1 MTPHH
6 RSGQHARVPPTR
18 REIWVRLLLYPSHT
32 LPTAAAPVLVAIGL
46 AVRDG
51 VLAPLPA
58 LLAFAGSWLIHVGG
72 VFADNLALLRRDP
85 TLPEHPELL
94 AGARSGAL
102 DLGVLSRAT
111 AACFL
116 LGALPGLYLVWI
128 GGPVAL
134 LIGVLGVVASYGYAG
149 GRLRYAR
156 LGLADPIFFRM
167 FGIVAEVGTYYIQV
181 ASRTEGV
188 WQSLAVPG
196 GLPPEAFLVGW
207 PVGALVTNVLLI
219 DDIRDREFDARK
231 GWRTTAVRFGIPGS
245 RRLYLA
251 FSALAALWPFVLWL
265 GLGFGV
271 AALLSLLALPLA
283 VPIAR
288 AVMTKD
294 SGAELLAMTPRA
306 SLLALVYAALSAVG
320 LALG

>member
-1 MTPHH
+1 MTQRHH
-6 RSGQHARVPPTR
+6 SGQSAGVSPSR
-18 REIWVRLLLYPSHT
+18 RQIWVRLLLYPSHT
-32 LPTAAAPVLVAIGL
+32 LPTAAAPVLVALGL

-58 LLAFAGSWLIHVGG
+58 LLAFLGSWLIHVGG
-72 VFADNLALLRRDP
+72 VFADNLALVRRHP

-102 DLGVLSRAT
+102 DLGLLARAT
-111 AACFL
+111 AACFV
-116 LGALPGLYLVWI
+116 LGALPGLYLLWI

-134 LIGVLGVVASYGYAG
+134 LIGVLGMLASYGYAG
-149 GRLRYAR
+149 GRPRYAR
-156 LGLADPIFFRM
+156 LGLADPVFFLM
-167 FGIVAEVGTYYIQV
+167 FGIVAEVGTYYVQV
-181 ASRTEGV
+181 ASRTENV
-188 WQSLAVPG
+188 WQRLAVPD
-196 GLPPEAFLVGW
+196 GLPLEIFLIGW

-219 DDIRDREFDARK
+219 DDIRDREFDDRK
-231 GWRTTAVRFGIPGS
+231 GWRTTAVRFGLRGS

-251 FSALAALWPFVLWL
+251 LSALAALWPFVLWL

-271 AALLSLLALPLA
+271 SVLLPLVVLPMA

-294 SGAELLAMTPRA
+294 STAELFPMTPRA
-306 SLLALVYAALSAVG
+306 SLLALAYSALSALG
-320 LALG
+320 IALG